1 MEIGEQATGGATRCT
16 LRLTPTRM
24 EFRQGDVVAAYVS
37 NDRLNINNAEIINT
51 LTIGKFAFL
60 PRDSGHLS
68 LQYIG

>member
-1 MEIGEQATGGATRCT
+1 
-16 LRLTPTRM
+16 M

-60 PRDSGHLS
+60 PRDNGHMS
-68 LQYIG
+68 LQYVGGSATVQEA

>member
-1 MEIGEQATGGATRCT
+1 
-16 LRLTPTRM
+16 M

-60 PRDSGHLS
+60 PRENGHLS
-68 LQYIG
+68 LQYVG